1 MQLFPLQHLV
11 STSCVLC
18 GDVNQFTI
26 EKCVANDILTQN
38 PLNWNTEEKMQSSA
52 HISLQLIRQEPVFSP
67 MEVPTEMK
75 QKSSLIFEFSSYVT
89 PEHIHQVSQGL
100 LLEKPDLYS
109 ADSMLFEAHISIA
122 NVSYQIVDELQ
133 RIAASVFE
141 TSDSCTCSQD
151 VTGSLA
157 TITKYMSTMN
167 YTQLKDLKLGV
178 LQSEN
183 KTEGVI
189 QSLFYDLLGNVGTN
203 PAFMLIKND
212 IENEELRGQAAIS
225 ALQGSF
231 RSIITPTKDMLYELF
246 KLIMNI
252 RQNNQNDVLE
262 VNKLNNIAMVQFSNL
277 LYRACVH
284 PVRRDIEF
292 PTHIYGQ
299 FCSTNSPIITDKWI
313 PFLESELNSE
323 SNRTN
328 EHNFMVQVI
337 SLGKLGHIKGLK
349 VLTKVIEG
357 QGSKNEMIRSLA
369 VYSLKRTA
377 KMSPQLIK
385 PIIMSLIMNP
395 AENSQVRIA
404 AISILAWSQPSTT
417 QLQKIATMSWSDP
430 SRQVVSFL
438 YSTLKSLA
446 STEVPELKIVGLKA
460 ASVIQMIKPIK
471 AGNEF
476 SKNINFAKYV
486 EYLKTSMSQKIS
498 WIPSNKQS
506 YVPSRMGV
514 SNNFYNPGF
523 AFHGLTF
530 NIYTN
535 GMDQLLDDMMSNDQ
549 KETKTSKA
557 IKEQLDKLSEELKF
571 KKLQQNNPSL
581 FMQAKIAGY
590 EGLYT
595 LNKQDFQS
603 MLQGV
608 VLHHLHQTP
617 KVDTVGF
624 NIEHARFVRVY
635 DTQQVGPNIAGFL
648 LSNEKQMSLVY
659 SIKGNFKGENPL
671 NETLSIP
678 NKISTTLT
686 PIINAK
692 IHSHLGVICPF
703 SKQFLGAGVDASVH
717 LSLLFEAELE
727 VEDED
732 HTSIA
737 LRTPDV
743 LNKVMLLLKK
753 KVIGLVD
760 SMSVI
765 FL

>member
-1 MQLFPLQHLV
+1 MQLFSLQHLV
-11 STSCVLC
+11 STRCVVC

-52 HISLQLIRQEPVFSP
+52 HISLQLIRQEPWFSP
-67 MEVPTEMK
+67 MEVPTELK

-89 PEHIHQVSQGL
+89 PEHIHQVSPGL
-100 LLEKPDLYS
+100 LEQPDLYS

-167 YTQLKDLKLGV
+167 YTQLKDLKQDV

-189 QSLFYDLLGNVGTN
+189 QSLFYDLLCNVGTN

-212 IENEELRGQAAIS
+212 IENEELRGQAAIN
-225 ALQGSF
+225 ALQGAF
-231 RSIITPTKDMLYELF
+231 RSVSTPTKDLLHELL
-246 KLIMNI
+246 KLVKNI
-252 RQNNQNDVLE
+252 KQNNQNDVLE
-262 VNKLNNIAMVQFSNL
+262 VNKLYKIAMVQFTNL

-284 PVRRDIEF
+284 PVRREIEF

-323 SNRTN
+323 SNGTN
-328 EHNFMVQVI
+328 EHNFMVRVI

-357 QGSKNEMIRSLA
+357 QGGKNEMIRSLA
-369 VYSLKRTA
+369 VYSMKRTA

-385 PIIMSLIMNP
+385 PILMSLIMNP

-476 SKNINFAKYV
+476 SKK
-486 EYLKTSMSQKIS
+486 
-498 WIPSNKQS
+498 
-506 YVPSRMGV
+506 
-514 SNNFYNPGF
+514 
-523 AFHGLTF
+523 H
-530 NIYTN
+530 
-535 GMDQLLDDMMSNDQ
+535 QL
-549 KETKTSKA
+549 
-557 IKEQLDKLSEELKF
+557 
-571 KKLQQNNPSL
+571 
-581 FMQAKIAGY
+581 
-590 EGLYT
+590 
-595 LNKQDFQS
+595 
-603 MLQGV
+603 
-608 VLHHLHQTP
+608 
-617 KVDTVGF
+617 
-624 NIEHARFVRVY
+624 
-635 DTQQVGPNIAGFL
+635 
-648 LSNEKQMSLVY
+648 
-659 SIKGNFKGENPL
+659 
-671 NETLSIP
+671 
-678 NKISTTLT
+678 
-686 PIINAK
+686 
-692 IHSHLGVICPF
+692 C
-703 SKQFLGAGVDASVH
+703 
-717 LSLLFEAELE
+717 
-727 VEDED
+727 
-732 HTSIA
+732 
-737 LRTPDV
+737 
-743 LNKVMLLLKK
+743 
-753 KVIGLVD
+753 
-760 SMSVI
+760 
-765 FL
+765 